1 MIYKKLNLGEP
12 NIGTLYGIEELEAL
26 LREFE
31 DFIFENSSY
40 NPSEQIELFEEAF
53 SSYIGTEFAISVNS
67 GMSALEV
74 ILFSLFR
81 NQKAKIISNAINFHG
96 THLSVINHQIDLI
109 LCESDEDLNVSY
121 DDLFEKI
128 SKIKPDA
135 ILLTNM
141 NGLAHDELRIKDF
154 LMKASPKTLLIMDC
168 CRSLGSKCRGEK
180 AGKNADVAFF
190 SFQRK
195 KQITTLGEGGMI
207 VTNNSLFVEK
217 FKEVR
222 SFGLGIQNGANYKL
236 TSFQARVGIEQIKKI
251 DYLNNLRRG
260 IAHRRTNFLEN
271 KLNEFI
277 FPRDDEDFYNT
288 FYLYSMLVPK
298 SWSSK
303 ERDLLIDI
311 LSTKYSIGSVVANDV
326 TYKTSV
332 FLKKNIRERCKESE
346 KIAERIICPI
356 IHPNLTLEE
365 ENYINKSIIKAV
377 YQIVK

>member
-1 MIYKKLNLGEP
+1 
-12 NIGTLYGIEELEAL
+12 
-26 LREFE
+26 
-31 DFIFENSSY
+31 
-40 NPSEQIELFEEAF
+40 
-53 SSYIGTEFAISVNS
+53 
-67 GMSALEV
+67 
-74 ILFSLFR
+74 
-81 NQKAKIISNAINFHG
+81 
-96 THLSVINHQIDLI
+96 
-109 LCESDEDLNVSY
+109 
-121 DDLFEKI
+121 
-128 SKIKPDA
+128 
-135 ILLTNM
+135 
-141 NGLAHDELRIKDF
+141 
-154 LMKASPKTLLIMDC
+154 
-168 CRSLGSKCRGEK
+168 
-180 AGKNADVAFF
+180 
-190 SFQRK
+190 
-195 KQITTLGEGGMI
+195 MI

-332 FLKKNIRERCKESE
+332 FLKKILESDVKNLKRLLKE
-346 KIAERIICPI
+346 
-356 IHPNLTLEE
+356 
-365 ENYINKSIIKAV
+365 
-377 YQIVK
+377 